1 MSFFIFFGY
10 VFFAILLSAILFF
23 ISKLVISYFNTFF
36 YQNQRKGLHIKN
48 QQKAQ

>member
-10 VFFAILLSAILFF
+10 VFFAILLSAIIYF

-36 YQNQRKGLHIKN
+36 YRNQPNGQSIKKE
-48 QQKAQ
+48 QQAH